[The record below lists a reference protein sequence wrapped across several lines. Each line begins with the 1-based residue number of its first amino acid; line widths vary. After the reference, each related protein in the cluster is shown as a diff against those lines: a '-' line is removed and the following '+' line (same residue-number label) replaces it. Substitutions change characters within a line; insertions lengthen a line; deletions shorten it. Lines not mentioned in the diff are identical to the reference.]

1 MQSTVSSCAP
11 RIHFFFFFF
20 FTFSSNARPSL
31 DPHEFRY
38 VEPTI
43 GEQATSLS
51 IYIYNASRGVIID
64 TDLIKKCLSQTPA
77 APDVPPWKPRK
88 YYPAFRG

>member
-1 MQSTVSSCAP
+1 MRVPLWTLMNFV
-11 RIHFFFFFF
+11 
-20 FTFSSNARPSL
+20 TSNQLLANRLPLSL
-31 DPHEFRY
+31 
-38 VEPTI
+38 
-43 GEQATSLS
+43 
-51 IYIYNASRGVIID
+51 YIYNASRGVIID